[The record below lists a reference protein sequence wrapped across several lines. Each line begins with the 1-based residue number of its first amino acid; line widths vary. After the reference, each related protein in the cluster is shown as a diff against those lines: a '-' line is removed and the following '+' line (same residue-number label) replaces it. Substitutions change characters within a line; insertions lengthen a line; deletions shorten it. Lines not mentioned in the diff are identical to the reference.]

1 MSNIIDL
8 KGKKENMNIRELFRY
23 KLENSEQ
30 IPGESVRTDLMRKLA
45 RKEFIRFNPARFN
58 IYYLGCIAAAGA
70 VAALLIFSNLG
81 AEIRQGNIA
90 PSYNGQ
96 LTDTLSGGLQNQQ
109 VKAGRTEMTKDDKS
123 KTISN
128 IQAPDS
134 RIVSEKRT
142 ILTKPE
148 ERAGNLLNTERS
160 DSFLKKSLIT
170 NNIAERN
177 NVFELQKKTEASFVA
192 SFSAGCSPLKVKFQ
206 NKSVAFDS
214 CHWVF
219 GDGGSSTENNP
230 EWIFDNEGEYRVIL
244 KVFSSDGKEAEASS
258 IVTVHPKPVARFEI
272 NPQNPIIPDDD
283 IRFINYSMDAVK
295 YRWEFGDGSTS
306 EAFEP
311 DHKYDK
317 YKIYN
322 VRLIVWS
329 EYGCSD
335 SLMVLNAFSGS
346 GCYID
351 FPNAF
356 IPNPDGPAGGYYSSK
371 SDEAAQIFHPV
382 TSGVSDY
389 QLRIFSKMGILI
401 FESNDI
407 NFGWD
412 GYMKGQLSEP
422 GVYIWKVRGTF
433 KNGEPFV
440 KMGDV
445 TLLKK

>member
-1 MSNIIDL
+1 
-8 KGKKENMNIRELFRY
+8 MNIRELFRY

-45 RKEFIRFNPARFN
+45 RREFIRFNPSRFN
-58 IYYLGCIAAAGA
+58 IYYMGSIAAAGI
-70 VAALLIFSNLG
+70 VAALLLTTNPG
-81 AEIRQGNIA
+81 AGRKPGDIA
-90 PSYNGQ
+90 PSNSRH
-96 LTDTLSGGLQNQQ
+96 LTDTPSEGLQNQQ
-109 VKAGRTEMTKDDKS
+109 QTERQPVVNKADKNLNVRS
-123 KTISN
+123 ISVPDSSLVSERKTIL
-128 IQAPDS
+128 I
-134 RIVSEKRT
+134 
-142 ILTKPE
+142 KPE
-148 ERAGNLLNTERS
+148 RKTGKTVTEERS
-160 DSFLKKSLIT
+160 DSLPKKSLIK
-170 NNIAERN
+170 NNIPERN
-177 NVFELQKKTEASFVA
+177 NIFILQKKTEAAFEVS
-192 SFSAGCSPLKVKFQ
+192 SRSGCAPLKVKFL
-206 NKSVAFDS
+206 NKSAAYDS
-214 CHWVF
+214 CQWMF
-219 GDGGSSTENNP
+219 GDGGSSLEKNP
-230 EWIFDNEGEYRVIL
+230 EWIFDVEGEYKVLL
-244 KVFSSDGKEAEASS
+244 KAFSSNGTEAVASS
-258 IVTVHPKPVARFEI
+258 VIMVHPKPVARFEI
-272 NPQNPIIPDDD
+272 YPQKPIIPDDD

-295 YRWEFGDGSTS
+295 FKWEFGDGTVS

-317 YKIYN
+317 YKSYN
-322 VRLIVWS
+322 VQLIVWS
-329 EYGCSD
+329 EYGCAD

-356 IPNPDGPAGGYYSSK
+356 IPNPDGPAGGYYSIK

-412 GYMKGQLSEP
+412 GYMKGQLCEP